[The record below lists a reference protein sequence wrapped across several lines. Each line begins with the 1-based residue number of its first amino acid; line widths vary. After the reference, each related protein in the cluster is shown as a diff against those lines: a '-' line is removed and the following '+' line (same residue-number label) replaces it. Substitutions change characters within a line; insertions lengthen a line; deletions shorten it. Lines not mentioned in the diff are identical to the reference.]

1 MTKIFVLILVHLM
14 NYCYSMEGLRLNII
28 SYFQVF
34 LYDIS
39 IDDDRDPLERVL
51 FKFPPDLGEDMVSFS
66 FFYFILY

>member
-1 MTKIFVLILVHLM
+1 MKT
-14 NYCYSMEGLRLNII
+14 
-28 SYFQVF
+28 YFQVY

-66 FFYFILY
+66 GIFLFHFVIKKTP